1 MIPLPTWPE
10 IQRLLPEIWLTVGM
24 MAVLIGAFFRRSSHA
39 APAGLAIL
47 SLLLAIASVLPTLTM
62 PAETIF
68 SDLLAI
74 DPFSQFFKLLLLAFT
89 TLVAVQWLITAREKS
104 DPLDSPDFFCLI
116 LGATAGMAL
125 MASANHLLML
135 VVAIETASL
144 PSYALAGYR
153 KRTRSGSEAAMKY
166 VVFGAASS
174 ALMIYGSSLLYAQAG
189 TLDLPT
195 IAAEAGRLWSTTS
208 AAALTT
214 SQGPLL
220 ALGVV
225 FLLAGIAFKLSAV
238 PMHFWCPDVFQAAPT
253 AITTFLSVASKGA
266 AVVLLVR
273 VLYTFGILA
282 PHDASAHGLA
292 IGVALLGAVTATWGN
307 LLALRQ
313 SNIKRLLAY
322 SSIAHAG
329 YIIMAASLLAVA
341 GSVIDRGQVVGAV
354 LFYLT
359 VYLFMNLGAF
369 TVAALIERP
378 AGRTDLPVYAGL
390 ISRQPA
396 LAVAMSVFLL
406 SLFGLPALG
415 GFMAKIQIAVSMTK
429 LGVCGFGLIAIL
441 LINTLLSLYFYLK
454 PVYHMIFLP
463 ATEKPAINERG
474 LSASSV
480 LVASFILALCV
491 AALVW
496 TGLGGGINLTR
507 DYATLMVPHPQAIVA
522 SATAVTP

>member
-1 MIPLPTWPE
+1 
-10 IQRLLPEIWLTVGM
+10 
-24 MAVLIGAFFRRSSHA
+24 
-39 APAGLAIL
+39 
-47 SLLLAIASVLPTLTM
+47 
-62 PAETIF
+62 
-68 SDLLAI
+68 
-74 DPFSQFFKLLLLAFT
+74 
-89 TLVAVQWLITAREKS
+89 
-104 DPLDSPDFFCLI
+104 
-116 LGATAGMAL
+116 
-125 MASANHLLML
+125 
-135 VVAIETASL
+135 
-144 PSYALAGYR
+144 
-153 KRTRSGSEAAMKY
+153 
-166 VVFGAASS
+166 
-174 ALMIYGSSLLYAQAG
+174 
-189 TLDLPT
+189 
-195 IAAEAGRLWSTTS
+195 
-208 AAALTT
+208 
-214 SQGPLL
+214 
-220 ALGVV
+220 
-225 FLLAGIAFKLSAV
+225 LAGIAFKLSAV

-253 AITTFLSVASKGA
+253 AVTTFLSVASKGA

-282 PHDASAHGLA
+282 PHDASPHGLA

-369 TVAALIERP
+369 TVAALVERP
-378 AGRTDLPVYAGL
+378 AGRTDLPAYAGL
-390 ISRQPA
+390 ISRQPT
-396 LAVAMSVFLL
+396 LAVVMSVFLL

-415 GFMAKIQIAVSMTK
+415 GFMAKIQIAVAMTK

-454 PVYHMIFLP
+454 PVYYMIFLP

-474 LSASSV
+474 LSASGV
-480 LVASFILALCV
+480 LVAGAVLTLCV
-491 AALVW
+491 VALIW

-507 DYATLMVPHPQAIVA
+507 DYATLMTPQPRAIVA
-522 SATAVTP
+522 SASSVAP